1 MTSVGTPKRF
11 REKKALVT
19 GAASGIGLAVAR
31 AFHDEGAT
39 VTLAD
44 ARLDA
49 VRRARA
55 GLQGPDSAT
64 AVGLDVTVAA
74 DVDRV
79 IEDSWEE
86 QDGIDFLINCAGIYP
101 SDPVLQMEE
110 SRWDSVID
118 TNLKGPFLC
127 SQAFARLCAGS
138 GRGGAI
144 VNITSG
150 AARRARPG
158 AVHYCTSKAGL
169 EMLTQGLAIEFAS
182 HNIRVNAVSPGF
194 VKVDSEVNPLSREY
208 ESAISKDIPL
218 GRSGRPDDI
227 AHAVLFLCSAEAE
240 WITGSILSVDGGSG
254 AGSSSLPLSG
264 PQETGSRL

>member
-1 MTSVGTPKRF
+1 MKISKEMSLRF
-11 REKKALVT
+11 EDRKVLVT
-19 GAASGIGLAVAR
+19 GAASGIGLSIAS
-31 AFHDEGAT
+31 AFHAEGAM

-44 ARLDA
+44 SRDEAVQGARNKL
-49 VRRARA
+49 
-55 GLQGPDSAT
+55 PDPDRAT
-64 AVGLDVTVAA
+64 AVGMDVTVAA

-79 IEDSWEE
+79 ITDSWEE

-169 EMLTQGLAIEFAS
+169 EMLTQGLAIEFAP
-182 HNIRVNAVSPGF
+182 HDIRVNAVSPGF
-194 VKVDSEVNPLSREY
+194 VRVDSEVNPLSREY
-208 ESAISKDIPL
+208 VAEISRDIPL
-218 GRSGRPDDI
+218 GRSGRPGDI
-227 AHAVLFLCSAEAE
+227 AHATLFLCSTEAE
-240 WITGSILSVDGGSG
+240 WITGSILPVDGGSG

-264 PQETGSRL
+264 P